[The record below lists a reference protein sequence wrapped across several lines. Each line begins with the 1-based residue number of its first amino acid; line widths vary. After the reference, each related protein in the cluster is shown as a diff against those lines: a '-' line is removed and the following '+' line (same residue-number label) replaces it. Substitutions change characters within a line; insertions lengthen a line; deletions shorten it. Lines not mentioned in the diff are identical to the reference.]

1 MICLYKL
8 STNICNVAW
17 LAEKVK
23 VMSCVNN
30 TDCVMNCVHTP
41 TQRGIVRWKEE
52 SGHTVDKDLTGMTD
66 F

>member
-23 VMSCVNN
+23 VMSCV
-30 TDCVMNCVHTP
+30 CVMNCAHTP
-41 TQRGIVRWKEE
+41 TQRGIVRWKGEG
-52 SGHTVDKDLTGMTD
+52 GHTVVKDLTGLIE